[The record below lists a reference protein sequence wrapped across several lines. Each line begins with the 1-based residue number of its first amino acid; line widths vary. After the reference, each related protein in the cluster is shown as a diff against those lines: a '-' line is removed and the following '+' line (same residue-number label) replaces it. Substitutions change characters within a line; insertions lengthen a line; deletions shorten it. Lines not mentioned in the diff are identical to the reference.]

1 MPATTEFTPMKC
13 QIVAD
18 GESRWHRCPENQA
31 RLRELYESIRAK
43 HEAELPNAGVLRHF
57 LMRRRIAAEFRLER
71 RKIEPSKESL
81 YVSSVRAAK

>member
-1 MPATTEFTPMKC
+1 MKC

-43 HEAELPNAGVLRHF
+43 HEAEFPNAGIFRHF
-57 LMRRRIAAEFRLER
+57 IMRRRIAVEFRKER
-71 RKIEPSKESL
+71 RKIEPSKQSL
-81 YVSSVRAAK
+81 YSNSTSATK